1 MSVTIKKR
9 RVRLTEIAR
18 DIGLDWPII
27 TYAISSNS
35 NPAVSKKK
43 RKKKATKHDM
53 KMFLMLD
60 PPTTTAQMKKI
71 GIVHGKPYVYTP
83 ENVKKAKDEIIKH
96 LAPLRPKSSLLGP
109 LELRVNWLFDKGKRH
124 KHLEWRVTK
133 PDTDNLEKLLK
144 DCMTELGFWE
154 DDAQVVKE
162 YVDKIWSSD
171 PVGIAIEII
180 ELDKFK
186 EVDFDER

>member
-1 MSVTIKKR
+1 
-9 RVRLTEIAR
+9 
-18 DIGLDWPII
+18 
-27 TYAISSNS
+27 
-35 NPAVSKKK
+35 
-43 RKKKATKHDM
+43 M

-96 LAPLRPKSSLLGP
+96 LAPLRPKSPLLGP

-144 DCMTELGFWE
+144 DCMTELGFVE

-186 EVDFDER
+186 EVAFDER

>member
-1 MSVTIKKR
+1 M
-9 RVRLTEIAR
+9 TEIAR
-18 DIGLDWPII
+18 DIGLNWPII

-96 LAPLRPKSSLLGP
+96 LAPLRLKSPLLGP

-186 EVDFDER
+186 EVDFDEC

>member
-43 RKKKATKHDM
+43 RKKKVTKHDM

-96 LAPLRPKSSLLGP
+96 LAPLRPKSPLLGP

-144 DCMTELGFWE
+144 DCMTELGFWK

-186 EVDFDER
+186 EVDFDEC

>member
-43 RKKKATKHDM
+43 EKKKATKHDM

-96 LAPLRPKSSLLGP
+96 LAPLRPKSPLLGP

-186 EVDFDER
+186 EVDFDEC